1 MIDNIGKVYVRNLEK
16 IFKRRKNFYNLSLS
30 NRRLNKILRKRTDK
44 KESREISVSLL
55 LSVY

>member
-1 MIDNIGKVYVRNLEK
+1 MIDNIGKVFVRNLEK

-55 LSVY
+55 L